1 MGDMLSAEQHPIQWA
16 AEWAAAPRDER
27 DELLL
32 GIATTARA
40 MEEAHPRHLGACRT
54 REDDSAHLEALGELE
69 EAVRAARLGKLEDA
83 RAALARARK
92 ALL

>member
-1 MGDMLSAEQHPIQWA
+1 MSTADQHPIPWA
-16 AEWAAAPRDER
+16 AEWAPAPRDER
-27 DELLL
+27 DELLI
-32 GIATTARA
+32 GIAATARA
-40 MEEAHPRHLGACRT
+40 MEDAHPRHLGACRT
-54 REDDSAHLEALGELE
+54 REDDSAHLDAVGELE